1 MEESLQRMQKEF
13 KKNRTA
19 AFVLIGILV
28 LGMIFAI
35 LRNMPLSL
43 FFVVLAL
50 AYQMVVLR
58 IMGKRYEKKMNTE
71 NISQTICRELSD
83 AVLDENGGAGLT
95 PEMVEEA
102 ELLPHFEEGKSPFS
116 AFKGVCGVMPTW
128 RGVSGPEGRVKV
140 IVSDVALNDTYTDVK
155 GARKGLMNVGCFVHA
170 EFPQKTGYNLRAMAE
185 GPLLTHMEED
195 FQAKFPELVRVSSA
209 KLQIPD
215 TLHVYAPEGAD
226 FPSAEFFKK
235 LKNLADFTSGE
246 MWMSLKED
254 HADFYF
260 RNRFL
265 AVPVN
270 VKIAPTREMIGLD
283 PLPELKRVLEILKE
297 VD

>member
-50 AYQMVVLR
+50 VYQLVVLR
-58 IMGKRYEKKMNTE
+58 IMGRRYEKQMNAE

-128 RGVSGPEGRVKV
+128 RGVSGPEGRVKFFV
-140 IVSDVALNDTYTDVK
+140 NDAATNETYT
-155 GARKGLMNVGCFVHA
+155 
-170 EFPQKTGYNLRAMAE
+170 
-185 GPLLTHMEED
+185 
-195 FQAKFPELVRVSSA
+195 
-209 KLQIPD
+209 LQGQQ
-215 TLHVYAPEGAD
+215 VE
-226 FPSAEFFKK
+226 
-235 LKNLADFTSGE
+235 
-246 MWMSLKED
+246 
-254 HADFYF
+254 
-260 RNRFL
+260 
-265 AVPVN
+265 
-270 VKIAPTREMIGLD
+270 
-283 PLPELKRVLEILKE
+283 
-297 VD
+297 